1 MTKEQIENLI
11 EKVNKAFN
19 VDLRSKKTTRLN
31 AYLKMIIVS
40 KSNLHETILA
50 KVLNRD
56 RVTILYYRERFE
68 ENKNY
73 YDFKELI
80 NKVEAL

>member
-19 VDLRSKKTTRLN
+19 VDLRSKKMTRLN

-40 KSNLHETILA
+40 KSNLHEVILGNI
-50 KVLNRD
+50 LNRD

-68 ENKNY
+68 ENKKY

-80 NKVEAL
+80 LKVEAL